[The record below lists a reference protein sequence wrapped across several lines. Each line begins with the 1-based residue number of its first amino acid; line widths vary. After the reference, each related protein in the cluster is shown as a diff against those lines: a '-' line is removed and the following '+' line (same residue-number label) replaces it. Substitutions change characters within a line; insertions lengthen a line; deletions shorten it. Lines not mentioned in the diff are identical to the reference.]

1 MKRAL
6 RSTLYLVIPTLLTAC
21 ATPPPTPV
29 NYPAPTPPPVAAAPR
44 PVPVTAP
51 TPAPTPPP
59 PPAVDVSANER
70 ALTTAIDAYDRG
82 DYAQAVRLL
91 TPLSSEG
98 TLDADQQL
106 RALKTLAF
114 SQCSTNAVTACRGTF
129 ERAFR
134 VDARFDLSAAERG
147 HPIWGPQFARARK
160 TVTGK

>member
-6 RSTLYLVIPTLLTAC
+6 RSTLSLLIPTLLAAC

-29 NYPAPTPPPVAAAPR
+29 NYPAPTPPPVAVAPSPPVPAAPS
-44 PVPVTAP
+44 
-51 TPAPTPPP
+51 TPIAPP

-70 ALTTAIDAYDRG
+70 ALVTAIEAYDRG
-82 DYAQAVRLL
+82 DYALAVRLL
-91 TPLSSEG
+91 TPLSNES
-98 TLDADQQL
+98 TLEAEQHL

-114 SQCSTNAVTACRGTF
+114 SQCSTNAITACRGTF

-147 HPIWGPQFARARK
+147 HPIWGPQFVRARK